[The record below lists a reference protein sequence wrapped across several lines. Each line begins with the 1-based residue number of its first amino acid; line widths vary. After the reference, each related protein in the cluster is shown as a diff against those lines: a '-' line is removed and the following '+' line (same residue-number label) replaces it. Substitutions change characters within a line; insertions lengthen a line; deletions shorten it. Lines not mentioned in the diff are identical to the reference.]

1 MSATLTFSQEKIDEI
16 MNKLVGIKKEK
27 KMYTENLKEMIK
39 KPIYVDKEITIKE
52 PMNSVVL

>member
-39 KPIYVDKEITIKE
+39 KPIYSMLIRK
-52 PMNSVVL
+52 LQ